1 MDENN
6 DKKNE
11 KNLRSTRSCQK
22 IVKSVLRKEKRIYGG
37 NDLRKR
43 LVLRWEWKREG
54 IIDDERGDATE
65 EVEIREEER
74 EREDSEEALVAWQV
88 GIQPVNNLRT

>member
-11 KNLRSTRSCQK
+11 KNLRSTRSSQK

-43 LVLRWEWKREG
+43 LVLRWE
-54 IIDDERGDATE
+54 
-65 EVEIREEER
+65 
-74 EREDSEEALVAWQV
+74 
-88 GIQPVNNLRT
+88 